1 MQAVK
6 INYEMIL
13 KGIEVINKLDTYYA
27 QKKEEVNIAREQHDM
42 YCSCSLCNEVFDMT
56 KYKDIFRDTYWG
68 WFKKRQF
75 NEDELEQ
82 IIENR
87 NNFIVE
93 FNVKKHIHLSKF
105 PKWIRKN
112 VYRSP
117 TNSQNIE
124 NFDHIEVYQ
133 TANKDH
139 VLVVSPYCRDKDD
152 YFYNLG
158 FEKYKPMY
166 GRGATT
172 YIKYIYR

>member
-13 KGIEVINKLDTYYA
+13 RGIEVINKLDTYYA
-27 QKKEEVNIAREQHDM
+27 QM
-42 YCSCSLCNEVFDMT
+42 NEVKKDETLYDSPKYCNTCVSELT
-56 KYKDIFRDTYWG
+56 KYNNIFKTTYWG
-68 WFKKRQF
+68 SFGVYEVEK
-75 NEDELEQ
+75 NTLAQ

-87 NNFIVE
+87 NTFVVE
-93 FNVKKHIHLSKF
+93 FNVKRHIHLSKY
-105 PKWIRKN
+105 PKWIKRN

-117 TNSQNIE
+117 TDPQNIE
-124 NFDHIEVYQ
+124 NFDHVEVYQ
-133 TANKDH
+133 TANNDH

-152 YFYNLG
+152 HFFDLG

-166 GRGATT
+166 GCGATT